1 MVKRESGILSN
12 MLWKFAERI
21 SAQLVTLIVS
31 VILAR
36 VLDPAHYGTIA
47 LVTIFITLANV
58 FVSDGFGSALIQ
70 KKDADALDFSSVLYF
85 NIAFSILLYIVLFLC
100 APAIANFYGEGYE
113 VLTPVTR
120 VLALRL
126 ILSAINSV
134 QQAYVSRKMI
144 FKKFFWSTLFGTIA
158 SGVVGIVMAY
168 RGFGVWALVAQYLTN
183 TTVDTIVLQ
192 IVLNVWPERK
202 FSWKRLKNLVGYG
215 YKVLLTNLIIT
226 GYQEIRALIIG
237 KLYSAD
243 DLAFYDKAK
252 QFPNLVV
259 VNINTSISAVLF
271 PKMAQEQDDLSRV
284 KEITRASI
292 RYSSYI
298 LCPVML
304 GLAAV
309 ADNFIKVVL
318 TEKWLPCVPLLQ
330 VFCFFYVFQ
339 PIQSAN
345 TQAVKALG
353 RSDIS
358 LKLEIL
364 RDIIQLIVLIIVMR
378 ISVAAIV
385 ISMAVMSLL
394 FVYLNGYPNVRLLG
408 YTMKEQTSDFAGPF
422 FMSLI
427 MMFIVKQMGKMPLNS
442 ILVLFLQ
449 IVFGIILY
457 ILMSGALH
465 NKEFSGLI
473 SILQNLFNKKS
484 RKL

>member
-1 MVKRESGILSN
+1 MEKRKSGILSN

-58 FVSDGFGSALIQ
+58 FESDGFGSALIQ
-70 KKDADALDFSSVLYF
+70 KKDADVLDFSSVLYF

-113 VLTPVTR
+113 VRTPVTR
-120 VLALRL
+120 VLAVRL

-158 SGVVGIVMAY
+158 SGIVGIVMAC

-183 TTVDTIVLQ
+183 TTVDTVVLQ

-271 PKMAQEQDDLSRV
+271 PQMAQEQDDLSRV

-309 ADNFIKVVL
+309 ADNFIKAVL

-364 RDIIQLIVLIIVMR
+364 RDIIQLIVLVIVMR

-385 ISMAVMSLL
+385 ISMAVMSLF
-394 FVYLNGYPNVRLLG
+394 FVYLNGYPNVSLLG
-408 YTMKEQTSDFAGPF
+408 YTMGEQTSDFAGPF
-422 FMSLI
+422 FMSMV
-427 MMFIVKQMGKMPLNS
+427 MMFIVKQMDNIPLNS
-442 ILVLFLQ
+442 FLVLFLQ

-457 ILMSGALH
+457 VLMSTVSH

-473 SILQNLFNKKS
+473 SILQNLLNKKS